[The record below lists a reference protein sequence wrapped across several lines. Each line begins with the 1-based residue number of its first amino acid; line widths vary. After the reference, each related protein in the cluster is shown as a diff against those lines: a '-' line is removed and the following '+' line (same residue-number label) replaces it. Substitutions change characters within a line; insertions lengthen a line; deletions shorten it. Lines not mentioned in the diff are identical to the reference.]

1 MADAVRWSS
10 FPIAS
15 LLSPEVA
22 IDRSKPVVFR
32 CPRRPRYY
40 WRRTHF
46 LAFRQIDAILAKL
59 QWSLSEVSCAL
70 GLLFGR
76 RLAIDYL
83 FDRLCGEFF
92 GARGA
97 QWRWLFSFGSDSQP
111 ELDQAA

>member
-1 MADAVRWSS
+1 MALNVR
-10 FPIAS
+10 
-15 LLSPEVA
+15 V
-22 IDRSKPVVFR
+22 
-32 CPRRPRYY
+32 
-40 WRRTHF
+40 RRTHF

-111 ELDQAA
+111 ELDQAADGLGAVRLMIFGPFIDRGSQLCG